1 MATSRALSIE
11 DRQLG
16 TVTLITAV
24 DRAYT
29 DIDLTFERKGGT
41 NDIYKK
47 TDAAAVK
54 QAVKNLISTN
64 HFEKPFVPYYGGNI
78 RSMLF
83 ELANDNSS
91 TEIENNIRNSIY
103 QYEPRAEVI
112 SVDAVVEPDQNNVRV
127 TLTFKVVSTQQ
138 LITFTTVINRLR

>member
-11 DRQLG
+11 DKQLG
-16 TVTLITAV
+16 TVSLVTSA
-24 DRAYT
+24 DRAYK

-64 HFEKPFVPYYGGNI
+64 HFEKPFVPNYGGNI
-78 RSMLF
+78 RALLF
-83 ELANDNSS
+83 ELADDNSS
-91 TEIENNIRNSIY
+91 VEIERNIRNSIY
-103 QYEPRAEVI
+103 QYEPRAEVLG
-112 SVDAVVEPDQNNVRV
+112 VDCVVEPDRNNVRV
-127 TLTFKVVSTQQ
+127 TLTFRVVSTQQ
-138 LITFTTVINRLR
+138 LITFTTVVNRLR

>member
-1 MATSRALSIE
+1 MATTRALSIE
-11 DRQLG
+11 DKQLG
-16 TVTLITAV
+16 TVSLITSA
-24 DRAYT
+24 DRAYK

-41 NDIYKK
+41 NDVYKK

-64 HFEKPFVPYYGGNI
+64 HFEKPFVPNYGGNI
-78 RSMLF
+78 RAMLF
-83 ELANDNSS
+83 ELADDNSAV
-91 TEIENNIRNSIY
+91 EIERNIRNTIY
-103 QYEPRAEVI
+103 QYEPRAEVVSI
-112 SVDAVVEPDQNNVRV
+112 ESIVEPDRNNVRV